1 MLAAMLAFLP
11 GRAIAELSN
20 EFDAD
25 GRRGNAVAI
34 YRDRLGWLR
43 RSRVA
48 QGQASANSVFAPSIV
63 ASSIGAKLC
72 GRSGG
77 VEAMVTRP

>member
-1 MLAAMLAFLP
+1 MLAAMLAFSVGARLP
-11 GRAIAELSN
+11 NPVTNSTPLV
-20 EFDAD
+20 DASWD
-25 GRRGNAVAI
+25 H
-34 YRDRLGWLR
+34 RDCLGWLR
-43 RSRVA
+43 RSIVA
-48 QGQASANSVFAPSIV
+48 QGQAWAISVLAPSIV